1 MIKEQEDKIIK
12 QAQDILER
20 RMAAEKD
27 IKVNLQNIVQ
37 YGAYYQG
44 ARVMAYVG
52 LAGGDERVTMSPRM
66 KCELEHLQELYH
78 IKGGETPDM
87 DFVALIQQ
95 YTKELKDYTDTHNGK
110 WSPWLYDLIET
121 RYGFKPYDL

>member
-1 MIKEQEDKIIK
+1 MEDFRKAMYAACR
-12 QAQDILER
+12 QMG
-20 RMAAEKD
+20 MA
-27 IKVNLQNIVQ
+27 IVPMDV
-37 YGAYYQG
+37 G
-44 ARVMAYVG
+44 ARVMAWIG
-52 LAGGDERVTMSPRM
+52 LQGGDERASLCPRLRT
-66 KCELEHLQELYH
+66 ELEHLQELYH

-110 WSPWLYDLIET
+110 WSPWLYELIEV